1 MKRLLFILAFVTTS
15 VLLSA
20 EEDGRPRLKEL
31 GDKRVERLRAGSK
44 CMEKKGM
51 WGFADNE
58 DKFVISPIFAKVEPF
73 NEHGL
78 AFVAYT
84 TAGKLRWTPINIHG
98 IYLTGLEFDEPGI
111 YDAAGFAKVVQGGKF
126 GMIDKEGNLVVEC
139 KYPEIEEFGAC
150 YVFHGEGLKPHALVH
165 AQNDKG
171 CTLHTFEEGEPIV
184 LTAAQKCGVV
194 SPFTFELVAPFEFD
208 AYQVVKDFFVLTS
221 INAKKKA
228 VYSQDKLSLRYD
240 DVALSPD
247 TTYVITKD
255 MGKFGA
261 MNFANE
267 VLLPCE
273 LDEAPQLGADYRLFA
288 LADGSLVF
296 STHDKMVPLKA
307 YDELLRDSCLKT
319 PSRYI
324 LDTLIPHQHKQ
335 FIPQMLEIAYG
346 TSEFEPLRKEKEAV
360 DYALAKRLMLLSK
373 GAIKASYYD
382 VDLDKVVEMGY
393 CVDRNI
399 SVDNHPAF
407 VTAVQ
412 NGSKKGLLDVWTGTL
427 RIPCVYDSF
436 ETTFDNHV
444 VMKKAD
450 TLKIYDLVS
459 EKYEIADA
467 FDSIKPIEGYDG
479 LMMLSKGEF
488 KGVYDIKAGKWLL
501 PAEYNEVEVSKTVNQ
516 AGESILVAEVTKG
529 GVHGIYDLT
538 AGNMVVDCIFN
549 DILNNNLRELHVIEG
564 AKVGVYD
571 AYAKEYLIPCTYDEI
586 VESCDC
592 FYNELLH
599 RLAVVRDDRHLGLFD
614 LTMKKLVLPVKSFYM
629 HVLDGYALVS
639 NGGGYVV
646 IDLKTRNN
654 AFTNTFKEA
663 KLLPDG
669 YVIVNQSSN
678 DTPECGLFNLNT
690 RTWIFEA
697 KPNLRISDLGSSYI
711 GYHGQE
717 EAGIVDYKDG
727 RWICRTDG
735 ASDIQLVSERF
746 AVITADHNFLKGI
759 YDIVDRA
766 WILNQEY
773 EEVTIRKAPAEDGTL
788 QDRYAVVVN
797 MYSKYGLMDLL
808 NKDFVLGSLYETL
821 ELKEKGVAVVS
832 RGEQKGVFDII
843 SKNWIVPLTDQEFNL
858 TYNGSLLDVKVGFEP
873 VSKYDLKTRGPQ
885 VLPDYSL
892 PFTVEALDESC
903 VAESGLLMVSRSG
916 KWGIY
921 DTIKKSLV
929 VPCDFL
935 KIEPMYK
942 R

>member
-1 MKRLLFILAFVTTS
+1 MKRLIFILAFVMTS
-15 VLLSA
+15 VVLSA
-20 EEDGRPRLKEL
+20 EEDGRPKLKEL
-31 GDKRVERLRAGSK
+31 GDKKVERLRAGSK
-44 CMEKKGM
+44 CMEKKGL

-58 DKFVISPIFAKVEPF
+58 GKFVVSPVFTKVEAF
-73 NEHGL
+73 NEHEV
-78 AFVAYT
+78 AFVAYMS
-84 TAGKLRWTPINIHG
+84 AGSMRWTPISIQG
-98 IYLTGLEFDEPGI
+98 VYLTGMEFDEPGSF
-111 YDAAGFAKVVQGGKF
+111 DAAGFAKVVQAGRF
-126 GMIDKEGNLVVEC
+126 GMMDKDGNLVVEC
-139 KYPEIEEFGAC
+139 KYPEVEDFGSC
-150 YVFHGEGLKPHALVH
+150 YVFHGAGIKTLAFVH
-165 AQNDKG
+165 TQNGKG
-171 CTLHTFEEGEPIV
+171 FTLHSFEEGQPIV
-184 LTAAQKCGVV
+184 LASAQKYGII
-194 SPFTFELVAPFEFD
+194 SPYTFELVAPFEFD

-221 INAKKKA
+221 ISAKKKA
-228 VYSQDKLSLRYD
+228 VYSHDKLSLRYD

-255 MGKFGA
+255 MGKYGA
-261 MNFANE
+261 MNFAND

-273 LDEAPQLGADYRLFA
+273 LDDEPLLGDDYRLFE
-288 LADGSLVF
+288 LSDGSLVF
-296 STHDKMVPLKA
+296 STCDKMVPLKA
-307 YDELLRDSCLKT
+307 YDELLMNSCREN
-319 PSRYI
+319 PSRYV

-335 FIPQMLEIAYG
+335 FIPQMLDLAYG

-360 DYALAKRLMLLSK
+360 DYAVGKRLMLLSK

-382 VDLDKVVEMGY
+382 VDLARIVVMDH
-393 CVDRNI
+393 CVDMNI
-399 SVDNHPAF
+399 SIDNHPAF
-407 VTAVQ
+407 VAVVK
-412 NGSKKGLLDVWTGTL
+412 NGSKKGLLDMWTGML
-427 RIPCVYDSF
+427 RVPCVYDSF
-436 ETTFDNHV
+436 ETTYDNHV

-450 TLKIYDLVS
+450 SLKIYDLVS
-459 EKYEIADA
+459 EKYEIAEVL
-467 FDSIKPIEGYDG
+467 DSAKLINGYEG
-479 LMMLSKGEF
+479 LMLLCKGQD
-488 KGVYDIKAGKWLL
+488 KGIYDLKSGKWML
-501 PAEYNEVEVSKTVNQ
+501 PVEYDEVEVSKAVNQ
-516 AGESILVAEVTKG
+516 SGEQILVGEVVKDGT
-529 GVHGIYDLT
+529 HGIYDLT
-538 AGNMVVDCIFN
+538 AGQLVVDCIFN
-549 DILNNNLRELHVIEG
+549 DILNNSLKDLHILEG
-564 AKVGVYD
+564 DKVGIYD
-571 AYAKEYLIPCTYDEI
+571 AYAKDYLIPCTYDEI
-586 VESCDC
+586 VQTCDC
-592 FYNELLH
+592 FYNDLTH
-599 RLAVVRDDRHLGLFD
+599 RLAVVRKDKHFGLFD
-614 LTMKKLVLPVKSFYM
+614 LTMKKPVLPVKSSYM
-629 HVLDGYALVS
+629 YVLDGYALVS
-639 NGGGYVV
+639 NGGGYIV
-646 IDLKTRNN
+646 IDLHTRDNVFN
-654 AFTNTFKEA
+654 NTFKEA

-759 YDIVDRA
+759 YDIVERA